1 MELTA
6 VAQLRRM
13 VLEHLARYTWN
24 DQLVDRVYDILQEV
38 REDTPRYRCC
48 VYKER
53 AVLKNRIDMALGQTC
68 DLNIIEAAK
77 LTLTKPERKDLP
89 IIDVLPVACDQCPIE
104 TYFVSDACRHCITHK
119 CMDNCPKK
127 AISLYQ
133 NRAFIDRTKCIE
145 CGKCKSV
152 CPYGAILEIHR
163 PCVRACALGA
173 VSVKQDK
180 KAVIDHEKCVEC
192 GACRNACPFGAID
205 ERSSIVKVILDI
217 KAGKKVIAMVAP
229 SVTGQYGF
237 KVSTGQFYNALLK
250 AGFNDV
256 AEVAVGADITSVKEA
271 EEYMEKIP
279 GEQAF
284 MTSSCCPAFVKLI
297 RKHMPELADKI
308 SETDS
313 PMVSCGKL
321 VKSINPDA
329 VTVFIG
335 PCIAKKSEG
344 REHSDVIDYVM
355 TFEEI
360 QCLLEGKDIKIEE
373 QENLEY
379 ERHGSRFGLGF
390 PLYAGVTAAV
400 KDTVEAMGGSVEQAV
415 YAAGLDNCRQ
425 ALQELSKGS
434 STATYIEGMACPNG
448 CIDGPGALADFRI
461 AKVSL
466 TKYADSSPVKQTVDD
481 KYAKAKE

>member
-6 VAQLRRM
+6 VVQLRRM

-24 DQLVDRVYDILQEV
+24 DELPDKVYDILQEV

-53 AVLKNRIDMALGQTC
+53 AVLKNRINMALGQTC
-68 DLNIIEAAK
+68 DLNIINAAK
-77 LTLTKPERKDLP
+77 LTLSEPERKDLP

-104 TYFVSDACRHCITHK
+104 TYFVTDACRHCITHK

-133 NRAFIDRTKCIE
+133 NRAFIDRNICIE
-145 CGKCKSV
+145 CGRCKSV
-152 CPYGAILEIHR
+152 CPYGAILEIRR

-173 VSVKQDK
+173 VSVNQNK

-192 GACRNACPFGAID
+192 GACRGACPFGAID
-205 ERSSIVKVILDI
+205 ERSSIVRVIMDI

-229 SVTGQYGF
+229 SAAGQYGF
-237 KVSTGQFYNALLK
+237 KVELGQFYSALLA
-250 AGFNDV
+250 AGFSDV
-256 AEVAVGADITSVKEA
+256 VEVAVGADITSVKEA
-271 EEYMEKIP
+271 EEYLEKVP
-279 GEQAF
+279 AQQNF

-297 RKHMPELADKI
+297 RKHLPELAEKI

-321 VKSINPDA
+321 VKKLQPDA

-344 REHSDVIDYVM
+344 REHDDVIDYVM

-360 QCLLEGKDIKIEE
+360 QCLLEGKDIKIAE
-373 QENLEY
+373 QENMAYARE
-379 ERHGSRFGLGF
+379 GSKFGLGF

-400 KDTVEAMGGSVEQAV
+400 KSTVEAMGGTVETPQ
-415 YAAGLDNCRQ
+415 YAAGLDACQ
-425 ALQELSKGS
+425 KLLQEVAKEETPCS
-434 STATYIEGMACPNG
+434 YFEGMACPNG
-448 CIDGPGALADFRI
+448 CIDGPGAVADFRLS
-461 AKVSL
+461 KVSL
-466 TKYADSSPVKQTVDD
+466 TKYAAASPVQNTVDD
-481 KYAKAKE
+481 KYTKQN

>member
-13 VLEHLARYTWN
+13 VLEHLARYTWD

-77 LTLTKPERKDLP
+77 LTLTQPERKDLP

-192 GACRNACPFGAID
+192 GACRSACPFGAID

-217 KAGKKVIAMVAP
+217 KAGKEVIAMVAP
-229 SVTGQYGF
+229 SVAGQYGF
-237 KVSTGQFYNALLK
+237 KVEVGQFYAALKK
-250 AGFNDV
+250 AGFADV
-256 AEVAVGADITSVKEA
+256 VEVAVGADITSVKEA
-271 EEYMEKIP
+271 DEYLEKVP
-279 GEQAF
+279 KKQDF

-297 RKHMPELADKI
+297 KKHVPEIVGKI

-321 VKSINPDA
+321 VKKIYKDA

-360 QCLLEGKDIKIEE
+360 KCLLDGKDIIIEE
-373 QENLEY
+373 QENITY
-379 ERHGSRFGLGF
+379 DRDGSKLGLSF

-400 KDTVEAMGGSVEQAV
+400 KATVESKGGTVEKGY
-415 YAAGLDNCRQ
+415 YAAGIDNCRQ
-425 ALQELSKGS
+425 TLQSFAKDPDGR
-434 STATYIEGMACPNG
+434 TYLEGMACPNG
-448 CIDGPGALADFRI
+448 CIDGPGAVADFRLS
-461 AKVSL
+461 KVSL
-466 TKYADSSPVKQTVDD
+466 TKYADTAPVKQTVDD
-481 KYAKAKE
+481 RYTK